1 MSKTTAIVSSVGL
14 LQVQHSIVPE
24 NIMQTTEGPVKVR
37 DAYIDSAVV
46 TLKVVMVVPG
56 EFDSNKSGPL
66 LKAIMDKLA
75 EVEL

>member
-1 MSKTTAIVSSVGL
+1 MSKTAIVSSVGL

-24 NIMQTTEGPVKVR
+24 RVMETTDGPVKVL
-37 DAYIDSAVV
+37 DSYIDSAVV
-46 TLKVVMVVPG
+46 TLKVTMVIPG
-56 EFDSNKSGPL
+56 EFDSNDREPF